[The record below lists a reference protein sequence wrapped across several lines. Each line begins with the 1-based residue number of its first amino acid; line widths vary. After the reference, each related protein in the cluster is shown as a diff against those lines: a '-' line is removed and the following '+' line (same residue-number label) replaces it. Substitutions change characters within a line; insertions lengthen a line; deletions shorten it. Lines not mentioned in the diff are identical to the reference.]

1 MIEGMH
7 EKSTANTLFNSEKPT
22 AFPWDKKEDKKN
34 LAFITAI
41 QYCTG
46 SLG

>member
-1 MIEGMH
+1 MY

-22 AFPWDKKEDKKN
+22 AFPWDKKEDKKS
-34 LAFITAI
+34 LAFITAV

>member
-1 MIEGMH
+1 MH
-7 EKSTANTLFNSEKPT
+7 EKPTANTLHNGEKPT
-22 AFPWDKKEDKKN
+22 AFPWDQKVDQKN

-41 QYCTG
+41 QYCTA